1 MRRFV
6 VACALPMA
14 WFAMACADAQA
25 QSPEERYF
33 ADRAAT
39 IARFTPERMPD
50 VDKPQMAEEE
60 KARKALDRQLFA
72 VIGKT
77 APKGFG
83 AAKSNIS
90 TLFGSEIDFGKLDG
104 LVFEA
109 DGGATQMLVTTLPLL
124 RNWLKSKEDLPKDA
138 ERAIRDV
145 KFLTSAVSTD
155 AAVLHYADLPLD
167 APQSFAMLVA
177 RTQDRAPEEANE
189 VFVTAIRGGRVY
201 VANTE
206 LKQAI
211 KVPACAKARQAAD
224 RKLDAAEKKEFKPG
238 RDNADLVDRMSKLRD
253 AVDADFQT
261 CFAQNA
267 PKEARFAAAMARA
280 RDLFERMPAR

>member
-6 VACALPMA
+6 VAFIWLAT
-14 WFAMACADAQA
+14 ACAHAQA
-25 QSPEERYF
+25 QSPVDRYF
-33 ADRAAT
+33 ADRNAA
-39 IARFTPERMPD
+39 IARFTPERMPQ
-50 VDKPQMAEEE
+50 VEKPQMAEEE
-60 KARKALDRQLFA
+60 KARTALDRQLFA
-72 VIGKT
+72 IIGKT

-83 AAKSNIS
+83 EAKSNIS
-90 TLFGSEIDFGKLDG
+90 TLFSSDVDFGKLDG

-124 RNWLKSKEDLPKDA
+124 QLWLKSKEDLPKNA
-138 ERAIRDV
+138 NAAIRDV
-145 KFLTSAVSTD
+145 KFLMGAVSTD
-155 AAVLHYADLPLD
+155 AAIVNYADLPLG
-167 APQSFAMLVA
+167 APKSFAMLVA

-189 VFVTAIRGGRVY
+189 VFVAAIRGDRVY
-201 VANTE
+201 VANAE
-206 LKQAI
+206 LKQPL

-238 RDNADLVDRMSKLRD
+238 RDNTDLVDRMSKLRD
-253 AVDADFQT
+253 AVDADFQK

-267 PKEARFAAAMARA
+267 PKEARFAAVVARA